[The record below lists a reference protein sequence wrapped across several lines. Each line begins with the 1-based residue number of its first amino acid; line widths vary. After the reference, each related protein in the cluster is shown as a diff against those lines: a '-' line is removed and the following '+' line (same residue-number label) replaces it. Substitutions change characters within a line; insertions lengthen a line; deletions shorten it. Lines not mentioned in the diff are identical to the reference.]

1 MFGLFTRTFEGVRL
15 CLSPRMETGT
25 DEPLEQETY
34 FAENDAATAKLEA
47 DFQPEATGQLGRRQ
61 RLSGAVISTATK
73 LLPLV
78 ELLES
83 IQPYVANE
91 SVFRTRRKKINA
103 QLVLVYAQL
112 KEERPKRLALT
123 HAFKTLGDLVLEE
136 TRDISP
142 DELKQAAKE
151 VVLAT
156 LKNAPAL
163 ISAAHQ
169 ARLLS

>member
-1 MFGLFTRTFEGVRL
+1 
-15 CLSPRMETGT
+15 MESGK
-25 DEPLEQETY
+25 DETLVQENCA
-34 FAENDAATAKLEA
+34 AENEVLTTELKTDYQAEMI
-47 DFQPEATGQLGRRQ
+47 GVGGRRH

-78 ELLES
+78 ELLET

-112 KEERPKRLALT
+112 KEERPKRQALT
-123 HAFKTLGDLVLEE
+123 HAFKILGDLVLEE

-169 ARLLS
+169 AQLLS